1 MTYIIVYRKSTS
13 VPGSPAPNVL
23 WILTWN
29 LDNMPWNQDQTMVSQ
44 WCYVMLW
51 PLLNCKYFCEK
62 LSKYFCQKL
71 SKYFCQKLCKYFWSK
86 IMQIFLVK
94 NCANIFGKKLCKYFW
109 SKILQ
114 IILVKNC
121 AKPLENQQRT
131 REPKSILHD
140 KYVDTLT
147 VGM

>member
-1 MTYIIVYRKSTS
+1 MQIFLVKNYANIFVKNC
-13 VPGSPAPNVL
+13 ANVFG
-23 WILTWN
+23 
-29 LDNMPWNQDQTMVSQ
+29 Q
-44 WCYVMLW
+44 
-51 PLLNCKYFCEK
+51 
-62 LSKYFCQKL
+62 QK
-71 SKYFCQKLCKYFWSK
+71 FCKYFWSK
-86 IMQIFLVK
+86 IVQIILVK

-121 AKPLENQQRT
+121 AKPPENQQRT